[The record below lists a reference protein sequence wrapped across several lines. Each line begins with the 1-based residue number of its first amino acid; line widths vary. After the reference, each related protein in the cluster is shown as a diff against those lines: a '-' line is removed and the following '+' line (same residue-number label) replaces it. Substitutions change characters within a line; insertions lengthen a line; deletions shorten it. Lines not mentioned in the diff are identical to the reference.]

1 MSASTPK
8 KNSFFGGAAILTA
21 SVIVVKL
28 IGALYKIPLGW
39 VLSDAAYADF
49 YTAYDIYSLLIIIST
64 GGLPVAL
71 SKMVSEANALNRGNQ
86 VKKVFSLA
94 LAAFCLLGTASFCI
108 MAFLPQQLA
117 DLMQDSHAAYSILA
131 LAPAVF
137 FICPMSAMRG
147 YFQGHAQ
154 MTPTAVSQVIE
165 ALCKLTIGLALAS
178 AFKKSF
184 EDEAMAAA
192 GAILGV
198 SVGCLLGA
206 VYMYFCYRRHSSA
219 QPRCNDEP
227 EDSRTILATL
237 AALAIPITLSSSV
250 IALTNILDNAIL
262 MGRLQDALKLSLDDA
277 RTLKGVYNK
286 AQILYNLPTSFM
298 VPLTASVI
306 PHVSAALKVK
316 RRRQAAQISETALR
330 TTALLAI
337 PAGVGLFVLGEP
349 IMRLLFSTT
358 AEVELAGWMLSV
370 LGAASIAVCFMLVSN
385 SILQAHRMVALPMAT
400 TVIGCALKLAV
411 GYVLIGNEEIGI
423 RGGPIS
429 TVVCFWLIAL
439 LDLFIIKR
447 TLPRSL
453 SLGRVFLK
461 PAGAAAAM
469 GASAWA
475 VHGLACKAMLALG
488 VKLKTSIF
496 VVVDQL
502 GEPVLDELGKAAL
515 SRTGVALSVFAAIGV
530 AAVVY
535 FALILVTKAIS
546 KEDLALIPK
555 GDKIARI
562 LRVE

>member
-8 KNSFFGGAAILTA
+8 KNSFFGGAAILAA

-28 IGALYKIPLGW
+28 IGALYKVPLGNI
-39 VLSDAAYADF
+39 LTDAAFADF
-49 YTAYDIYSLLIIIST
+49 NTAYDIYALLIIIST
-64 GGLPVAL
+64 GGLPVPL
-71 SKMVSEANALNRGNQ
+71 SKMVSEANALGRGNQ

-94 LAAFCLLGTASFCI
+94 LAAFCILGTASFCI

-165 ALCKLTIGLALAS
+165 ALCKLVVGLALAS
-178 AFKKSF
+178 AFKNAF

-206 VYMYFCYRRHSSA
+206 IYMYFCYRRHSRA
-219 QPRCNDEP
+219 QPKSSDKP
-227 EDSRTILATL
+227 EDSRTILTTL

-286 AQILYNLPTSFM
+286 ALTLYNLPSSFM

-306 PHVSAALKVK
+306 PHVSAALKMK

-349 IMRLLFSTT
+349 IIRLLYASTD
-358 AEVELAGWMLSV
+358 VELAGWMLSV
-370 LGAASIAVCFMLVSN
+370 LGVASIAVCFMLVSN
-385 SILQAHRMVALPMAT
+385 SILQAHQMVALPMTT

-411 GYVLIGNEEIGI
+411 GYVLIGNPDIGI
-423 RGGPIS
+423 RGGAIS
-429 TVVCFWLIAL
+429 TVVCFWIIAL

-461 PAGAAAAM
+461 PVGAAAAM
-469 GASAWA
+469 GGAAWA
-475 VHGLACKAMLALG
+475 VNGLLTKAFLALK
-488 VKLKTSIF
+488 VF
-496 VVVDQL
+496 VTETQ
-502 GEPVLDELGKAAL
+502 ELLPDGTAAVGL
-515 SRTGVALSVFAAIGV
+515 SRTGTALAVFGAIGV
-530 AAVVY
+530 AVIVY

-546 KEDLALIPK
+546 KEDLSLLPK

>member
-8 KNSFFGGAAILTA
+8 KNSFFGGAGILTA
-21 SVIVVKL
+21 GIIIVKL
-28 IGALYKIPLGW
+28 IGALYKIPLGNI
-39 VLSDAAYADF
+39 LSDAAFSDF
-49 YTAYDIYSLLIIIST
+49 NTAYNIYSLLIIIST

-86 VKKVFSLA
+86 VKKVFSLS
-94 LAAFCLLGTASFCI
+94 LAAFCILGTISFCV
-108 MAFLPQQLA
+108 MAFFPNQLA
-117 DLMQDSHAAYSILA
+117 DAMNDSQAAYSILA

-147 YFQGHAQ
+147 YFQGHAL
-154 MTPTAVSQVIE
+154 MTPTAVSQIIE
-165 ALCKLTIGLALAS
+165 ALCKLVVGLALAA
-178 AFKKSF
+178 AFQKSMK
-184 EDEAMAAA
+184 DDAMAAA

-206 VYMYFCYRRHSSA
+206 VYMYFCYRRHSRA

-227 EDSRTILATL
+227 EDSRTILTTL

-286 AQILYNLPTSFM
+286 AQILYNLPASFM

-349 IMRLLFSTT
+349 IIQLLYPTT
-358 AEVELAGWMLSV
+358 DVVEGGWMLSV
-370 LGAASIAVCFMLVSN
+370 LGAASIAVCFMLVCN
-385 SILQAHRMVALPMAT
+385 SILQAYQIVTLPMVT
-400 TVIGCALKLAV
+400 TIIGSALKLVVA
-411 GYVLIGNEEIGI
+411 YFLIGNPDVGI
-423 RGGPIS
+423 RGGAIS

-439 LDLFIIKR
+439 LDLLIIKR

-453 SLGRVFLK
+453 SLGRVFIK
-461 PAGAAAAM
+461 PGIAAAAM

-475 VHGLACKAMLALG
+475 VNGLMTKALLALK
-488 VKLKTSIF
+488 VF
-496 VVVDQL
+496 VTETEELLPD
-502 GEPVLDELGKAAL
+502 GSAVLDL
-515 SRTGVALSVFAAIGV
+515 SRTGVALSVFGAIGV
-530 AAVVY
+530 AVIVY
-535 FALILVTKAIS
+535 FALIVVTKAIS
-546 KEDLALIPK
+546 KEDLALLPK

-562 LRVE
+562 LRVD

>member
-28 IGALYKIPLGW
+28 IGALYKVPLGNI
-39 VLSDAAYADF
+39 LTDAAFADF
-49 YTAYDIYSLLIIIST
+49 NTAYDIYSLLIIIST

-71 SKMVSEANALNRGNQ
+71 SKMVSEANALGRVNQ
-86 VKKVFSLA
+86 VKKVFTLA
-94 LAAFCLLGTASFCI
+94 LAAFCVLGTISFCI

-165 ALCKLTIGLALAS
+165 ALCKLVIGLALAS
-178 AFKKSF
+178 AFKTSF

-206 VYMYFCYRRHSSA
+206 VYMYFCYRRHSRA

-250 IALTNILDNAIL
+250 IALTNILDTSIML
-262 MGRLQDALKLSLDDA
+262 GRLQDALKLTEDA
-277 RTLKGVYNK
+277 ARDMKGMYDK
-286 AQILYNLPTSFM
+286 ALTLYNLPASFM

-316 RRRQAAQISETALR
+316 RRRQAAQISETTLR

-349 IMRLLFSTT
+349 IIRLLYPSTD
-358 AEVELAGWMLSV
+358 VELAGWMLSV
-370 LGAASIAVCFMLVSN
+370 LGVASIAVCFMLVSN
-385 SILQAHRMVALPMAT
+385 SILQAHQMVALPMAT
-400 TVIGCALKLAV
+400 TVIGCALKLVV
-411 GYVLIGNEEIGI
+411 GYVLIGNEDVGI
-423 RGGPIS
+423 RGGAIS
-429 TVVCFWLIAL
+429 TVACFGLIAL
-439 LDLFIIKR
+439 LDMFIIKR

-453 SLGRVFLK
+453 SMARVFVK

-469 GASAWA
+469 GASVWA
-475 VHGLACKAMLALG
+475 VNGLMTKAFLG
-488 VKLKTSIF
+488 LKIF
-496 VVVDQL
+496 VTETQELLPD
-502 GEPVLDELGKAAL
+502 GAAVLEL
-515 SRTGVALSVFAAIGV
+515 SRTGTALAVFGAIGV
-530 AAVVY
+530 GVVVY
-535 FALILVTKAIS
+535 FGLIIFTRAIS
-546 KEDLALIPK
+546 KDDLTLIPK
-555 GDKIARI
+555 GEKLARI

>member
-28 IGALYKIPLGW
+28 IGALYKVPLGNI
-39 VLSDAAYADF
+39 LTDAAFADF
-49 YTAYDIYSLLIIIST
+49 YTAYDIYALLIIIST

-71 SKMVSEANALNRGNQ
+71 SKMVSEANALGRGNQ
-86 VKKVFSLA
+86 VNKVFHLA
-94 LAAFCLLGTASFCI
+94 LAAFCVLGTISFCI

-147 YFQGHAQ
+147 YFQGHAL

-165 ALCKLTIGLALAS
+165 ALCKLVIGLALAT
-178 AFKKSF
+178 AFKNAF

-206 VYMYFCYRRHSSA
+206 VYMYFCYRGHSRSK
-219 QPRCNDEP
+219 PRSNDEP
-227 EDSRTILATL
+227 EDSRAILTTL

-250 IALTNILDNAIL
+250 IALTNIFDNAIL
-262 MGRLQDALKLSLDDA
+262 MWRLQDALKLSLDDA
-277 RTLKGVYNK
+277 RALKGVYNK
-286 AQILYNLPTSFM
+286 ALTLYNLPSSFM

-316 RRRQAAQISETALR
+316 RRRQGAQISETALR

-349 IMRLLFSTT
+349 IMRLLYAST
-358 AEVELAGWMLSV
+358 EVELGGWMLSV
-370 LGAASIAVCFMLVSN
+370 LGAASIAVCFMLVCN
-385 SILQAHRMVALPMAT
+385 SILQAYRMVALPMAT
-400 TVIGCALKLAV
+400 TAIGCAMKLAV
-411 GYVLIGNEEIGI
+411 GYVLIGNPDIGI
-423 RGGPIS
+423 KGGAIS

-453 SLGRVFLK
+453 SLTRVFLK
-461 PAGAAAAM
+461 PAAAAVAM
-469 GASAWA
+469 GLSAWA
-475 VHGLACKAMLALG
+475 IHGLVYKLLVKLNLFVALG
-488 VKLKTSIF
+488 EDEKPL
-496 VVVDQL
+496 
-502 GEPVLDELGKAAL
+502 LDAAGAAIL
-515 SRTGVALSVFAAIGV
+515 SRTGTALAVFAAIGV
-530 AAVVY
+530 AVIVY
-535 FALILVTKAIS
+535 FALILVTRAIS

>member
-28 IGALYKIPLGW
+28 IGALYKVPLGNI
-39 VLSDAAYADF
+39 LTDAAFADF
-49 YTAYDIYSLLIIIST
+49 NTAYDIYSLLIIIST

-71 SKMVSEANALNRGNQ
+71 SKMVSEANALGRVNQ
-86 VKKVFSLA
+86 VKKVFTLA
-94 LAAFCLLGTASFCI
+94 LAAFCVLGTISFCI

-165 ALCKLTIGLALAS
+165 ALCKLVIGLALAS
-178 AFKKSF
+178 AFKTSF

-206 VYMYFCYRRHSSA
+206 VYMYVCYRRHSRS
-219 QPRCNDEP
+219 QPRSNDEP
-227 EDSRTILATL
+227 EDSKAILTTL

-262 MGRLQDALKLSLDDA
+262 MGRLQDALGLSLDEA

-286 AQILYNLPTSFM
+286 ALTLYNLPASFM

-316 RRRQAAQISETALR
+316 RRRQGAQISETALR

-349 IMRLLFSTT
+349 IMRLLYASTD
-358 AEVELAGWMLSV
+358 VELGGWMLSV
-370 LGAASIAVCFMLVSN
+370 LGAASIAVCFMLVCN
-385 SILQAHRMVALPMAT
+385 SILQAYQMVTLPMVT
-400 TVIGCALKLAV
+400 TVIGSGLKLGVA
-411 GYVLIGNEEIGI
+411 YVLIGNPEIGI
-423 RGGPIS
+423 RGGAIS

-453 SLGRVFLK
+453 SLARVFVK
-461 PAGAAAAM
+461 PVAAAAAM
-469 GASAWA
+469 GASAWGIN
-475 VHGLACKAMLALG
+475 GLVTKALLAL
-488 VKLKTSIF
+488 KIF
-496 VVVDQL
+496 VTET
-502 GEPVLDELGKAAL
+502 GELLPDGTAAMGL
-515 SRTGVALSVFAAIGV
+515 SRMGNALAVFGAIGI
-530 AAVVY
+530 AVIIY
-535 FALILVTKAIS
+535 FVLILVTRAIS